1 METLFLIPLIVV
13 GFVLIVAALRALFW
27 YARLALWHTQDS
39 FNAFGERLRDHSDQA
54 AYEFQARARRR
65 EFLRWLRAKIGGG
78 GAGVSMNRDILEAHR
93 QTPALRRLVEVEVPQ
108 ATLRCAKVH
117 RLTALAAGAEF
128 IRQVA
133 YEPECYALRERI
145 VNLGEAAV
153 DMIGAYPLLLDD
165 DNLLQNSIV
174 LRKRIVPTCRE
185 CPYLNYV
192 AAAAPRLCPSAVAA
206 GVRPEDADCD
216 RDARKRRP

>member
-1 METLFLIPLIVV
+1 METFFLIPLVV
-13 GFVLIVAALRALFW
+13 AGLVLILAALRALFW
-27 YARLALWHTQDS
+27 YGRLALWHAQDS
-39 FNAFGERLRDHSDQA
+39 FNAFGERLRDRSDQA
-54 AYEFQARARRR
+54 AYEFQTRARRR
-65 EFLRWLRAKIGGG
+65 AFLRWLRAKIGGAGTG
-78 GAGVSMNRDILEAHR
+78 GSLDRDILETHR
-93 QTPALRRLVEVEVPQ
+93 QTPVLRRLVEVELPA

-128 IRQVA
+128 IREVA
-133 YEPECYALRERI
+133 YEPECYSLRERV

-153 DMIGAYPLLLDD
+153 DMIGAYRFLLDD

-174 LRKRIVPTCRE
+174 LRKRIVPTCRD

-192 AAAAPRLCPSAVAA
+192 AAAAPRLCPSAEAA

-216 RDARKRRP
+216 RDARKRRH